1 MKDTVLIAD
10 PNDDIREILEEQF
23 SDKYHVLHSADGF
36 EACNI
41 AMEKKSDLAGMI
53 INIDMPTTNGID
65 VVTKLVADKAFENIP
80 IFVIAQDASLKNE
93 KAAYKAGATDFNKIP
108 FDSSLIKKKMLKYMD
123 LFSVKEQ
130 LSEVKKQ
137 TVDQGNPSDAP
148 LYKKMHDNMIELIG
162 RIVEMRNPENEHH
175 LRRLKGL
182 VKIMAKKVQEL
193 YPEYELTDEK
203 INIIVSA
210 VALHNIGMVAIPDAV
225 VLKPGRL
232 TNEEYEF
239 MKSHTLRGIELL
251 DDIQGTWSREYVD
264 VIRKMVRSHHEKYD
278 GGGYPDGLKGDDI
291 PIEAQLISLADT
303 YDALVHDRVYKKAFP
318 KDVAANMI
326 NVGDCGVFPPKML
339 EVFKNCREDLEKWE
353 EGDLDLKKI

>member
-23 SDKYHVLHSADGF
+23 SDKYHVLHSTDGF

-65 VVTKLVADKAFENIP
+65 VVTKLAADKAFENIP
-80 IFVIAQDASLKNE
+80 ILVIAQDASLKNE

-162 RIVEMRNPENEHH
+162 RIVEMRNPENT
-175 LRRLKGL
+175 
-182 VKIMAKKVQEL
+182 I
-193 YPEYELTDEK
+193 
-203 INIIVSA
+203 
-210 VALHNIGMVAIPDAV
+210 
-225 VLKPGRL
+225 
-232 TNEEYEF
+232 
-239 MKSHTLRGIELL
+239 
-251 DDIQGTWSREYVD
+251 
-264 VIRKMVRSHHEKYD
+264 
-278 GGGYPDGLKGDDI
+278 
-291 PIEAQLISLADT
+291 
-303 YDALVHDRVYKKAFP
+303 
-318 KDVAANMI
+318 
-326 NVGDCGVFPPKML
+326 
-339 EVFKNCREDLEKWE
+339 
-353 EGDLDLKKI
+353 